1 MRTLTHPGARIRL
14 ALWIAV
20 LVMTMFT
27 AFLPQQAQAASYS
40 TPTGV
45 ALSKRTASSLTLTWK
60 PSPNAPRYRV
70 RYSASPNM
78 ANSTYHRTYNPTY
91 KIKTLKP
98 NTTYY
103 TQIRVISL
111 DGTTSLTPYSPIKP
125 FTTAAS
131 APAPSVTPTTATPK
145 PTTSAK
151 PTATPTTPAGS
162 AKPTTSTPTASV
174 KPTTPT
180 PSVTQKVQAP
190 TQVTLV
196 SSSRTALAV
205 EWQPVAGASKYKV
218 TYRKSGASSSAS
230 VESTKPR
237 ADLLGLAS
245 STSYSIEVQAVG
257 SGGVLSGADKAL
269 VASTRSSTHSYLK
282 LSPADFTVV
291 PEPTDP
297 TTAIRF
303 SWDAR
308 GNDFYYRVR
317 LSDSA
322 SMSNPTYLRMTETS
336 GSIADM
342 TPGATRYAQVAVVS
356 KSWDT
361 ISEYSPVRK
370 VTTEKSAGASPTG
383 KNPLRVASYNVTCYS
398 CGNSKTNG
406 RPWADRK
413 DVVAAVIKKQSPDV
427 IGVQEASQGLTLDPA
442 TGNKSPQFEQLV
454 AAIGGKYKVTN
465 DQRYN
470 CVKHTSPSSCVY
482 KDRGASQGT
491 RIIYDS
497 SKLKLISQG
506 STRLSEIV
514 ESDNDRYL
522 AWAIFQQLSSGKQF
536 FFANTHLEP
545 TKDADGKSDFFN
557 LRKKQAQEALASIRK
572 NNKSNLPIV
581 LVGDLNSHRWTN
593 PSNIPYEV
601 LLAGGLVDPLG
612 MALDTQFTQPGAT
625 VERRINTSFSSYNG
639 YDLVAPRLRY
649 LNGTYLD
656 YILTTPMRMTEYE
669 NVVSVNPVTGV
680 FTPVLGGVNVPIPAD
695 HNMQRA
701 TVHLP

>member
-14 ALWIAV
+14 TLWIAV
-20 LVMTMFT
+20 LVMTMFS
-27 AFLPQQAQAASYS
+27 AFLPQQAQAASYA

-45 ALSKRTASSLTLTWK
+45 ALSKATASSLTLTWK
-60 PSPNAPRYRV
+60 PSPKAPRYRV

-78 ANSTYHRTYNPTY
+78 ANSTYHRTYNPSYT
-91 KIKTLKP
+91 IKTLKP

-125 FTTAAS
+125 FATDKA
-131 APAPSVTPTTATPK
+131 APSPTPSATSPAPK
-145 PTTSAK
+145 PTASAK
-151 PTATPTTPAGS
+151 P
-162 AKPTTSTPTASV
+162 TSTPTASA

-180 PSVTQKVQAP
+180 PTQTTPTAKPSTSPTVQTP
-190 TQVTLV
+190 STLTLV
-196 SSSRTALAV
+196 GSARTGLAV
-205 EWQPVAGASKYKV
+205 EWQPVTNAAKYKV
-218 TYRKSGASSSAS
+218 TYRKDG
-230 VESTKPR
+230 STTATTVDVPTPR
-237 ADLLGLAS
+237 ADLQGLAS
-245 STSYSIEVQAVG
+245 STRYAIEVKAVG
-257 SGGVLSGADKAL
+257 SSGVQSPSSKSLLAT
-269 VASTRSSTHSYLK
+269 TRSSTHSYLQ
-282 LSPADFTVV
+282 LSPANFTVV

-322 SMSNPTYLRMTETS
+322 SMSNPTYLRMTDTS

-361 ISEYSPVRK
+361 ISEYSPARK

-454 AAIGGKYKVTN
+454 AALGGKYKVTN

-572 NNKSNLPIV
+572 NNKSNLPII

-669 NVVSVNPVTGV
+669 NVVSVNPATGV